1 MESLKPVIDKLENL
15 FSKFNEH
22 FYGGELQTPIITVS
36 PDTTK
41 GAYGWCTSW
50 KAWKQAGSED
60 KDAGYYEINIC
71 AEHLTRKFE
80 ELCGTLLHEMV
91 HLWNLQ
97 NGVQDTSRGGTYHNK
112 KFKEVAEQHGLI
124 IEQHPKYG
132 WTLTKLNEETKQFI
146 NSLGDTGFGIY
157 RDSAAKIKTK
167 KKHLHR
173 VHANMFVLVVVLSS
187 GQPKKY
193 VFSVWIVKHRW
204 KKGNKSPTFHQK
216 GYGKVMKY
224 AIFEGNIDRLEKK
237 LKRISNKC
245 KVYGCDFRYEQT
257 GEEFRELKDEKG
269 NKYTARFVLV
279 EAEGTAVINDWEFVA
294 ELEHTEKGNIITGVA
309 GIEVPERYYTTTPVC
324 EHCNS
329 KRYRKNT
336 YIVRNKTTGEF
347 KQVGKSCLK
356 DFTHGMSAEAVTQYM
371 SLFDTLIEGETP
383 EPGCSYQRYVNTKEY
398 LSYVAETIR
407 HFGYTRSSD
416 EGISTAIRALD
427 FYDAAHGRAVTK
439 EYLQDLLDK
448 MWSVNFDIDSD
459 LTVKLV
465 SDALAW
471 VSEQEENSNY
481 IHNLKTACS
490 LEYVKGNFGLYASLF
505 PAYNRDLERTAKRK
519 AVLDI
524 EQSSEYV
531 GEISNRITVKVQSV
545 KCVTSWET
553 DFGVTHIYKIIGADG
568 NVYTWKTGKFIDD
581 TVDEMSITGTVK
593 AHTEFRGVKQTELT
607 RCRVAA

>member
-1 MESLKPVIDKLENL
+1 MKPRR
-15 FSKFNEH
+15 F
-22 FYGGELQTPIITVS
+22 
-36 PDTTK
+36 
-41 GAYGWCTSW
+41 
-50 KAWKQAGSED
+50 
-60 KDAGYYEINIC
+60 
-71 AEHLTRKFE
+71 
-80 ELCGTLLHEMV
+80 
-91 HLWNLQ
+91 
-97 NGVQDTSRGGTYHNK
+97 
-112 KFKEVAEQHGLI
+112 EQHRSKSSMMCNRFSDFNVKSDKGKTPLI
-124 IEQHPKYG
+124 VLRCADNRQLFEG
-132 WTLTKLNEETKQFI
+132 
-146 NSLGDTGFGIY
+146 TG
-157 RDSAAKIKTK
+157 
-167 KKHLHR
+167 
-173 VHANMFVLVVVLSS
+173 
-187 GQPKKY
+187 
-193 VFSVWIVKHRW
+193 
-204 KKGNKSPTFHQK
+204 KGN
-216 GYGKVMKY
+216 GKAMKY
-224 AIFEGNIDRLEKK
+224 AIYEGNLDRLEKK
-237 LKRISNKC
+237 LKRIFNKC
-245 KVYGCDFRYEQT
+245 KAYGCDFHYEQT

-371 SLFDTLIEGETP
+371 SLFDTLIESETP

-416 EGISTAIRALD
+416 EGISTATRALD
-427 FYDAAHGRAVTK
+427 FYDAVHGRAITK

-448 MWSVNFDIDSD
+448 MQSVNFDIDSD

-505 PAYNRDLERTAKRK
+505 PAYDRGLERTAKRK

-531 GEISNRITVKVQSV
+531 GEISDRITVKVQSV

-553 DFGVTHIYKIIGADG
+553 DFGVTHIYKIIGTDG
-568 NVYTWKTGKFIDD
+568 NVYTWKTGKYIDD

-593 AHTEFRGVKQTELT
+593 AHTEFRGIKQTELT

>member
-1 MESLKPVIDKLENL
+1 M
-15 FSKFNEH
+15 
-22 FYGGELQTPIITVS
+22 
-36 PDTTK
+36 
-41 GAYGWCTSW
+41 
-50 KAWKQAGSED
+50 
-60 KDAGYYEINIC
+60 
-71 AEHLTRKFE
+71 
-80 ELCGTLLHEMV
+80 
-91 HLWNLQ
+91 
-97 NGVQDTSRGGTYHNK
+97 K
-112 KFKEVAEQHGLI
+112 K
-124 IEQHPKYG
+124 
-132 WTLTKLNEETKQFI
+132 T
-146 NSLGDTGFGIY
+146 
-157 RDSAAKIKTK
+157 
-167 KKHLHR
+167 
-173 VHANMFVLVVVLSS
+173 
-187 GQPKKY
+187 
-193 VFSVWIVKHRW
+193 
-204 KKGNKSPTFHQK
+204 
-216 GYGKVMKY
+216 
-224 AIFEGNIDRLEKK
+224 
-237 LKRISNKC
+237 
-245 KVYGCDFRYEQT
+245 EQT

-416 EGISTAIRALD
+416 EGISTATRALD
-427 FYDAAHGRAVTK
+427 FYDAAHGRAITK

-448 MWSVNFDIDSD
+448 MRSVNFDIDSD

-505 PAYNRDLERTAKRK
+505 PAYDKGLERTAKRK

-531 GEISNRITVKVQSV
+531 GEISDRITVKVQSV

-568 NVYTWKTGKFIDD
+568 NVYTWKTGKYIDD

-593 AHTEFRGVKQTELT
+593 AHTEFRGIKQTELT

>member
-1 MESLKPVIDKLENL
+1 
-15 FSKFNEH
+15 
-22 FYGGELQTPIITVS
+22 
-36 PDTTK
+36 
-41 GAYGWCTSW
+41 
-50 KAWKQAGSED
+50 
-60 KDAGYYEINIC
+60 
-71 AEHLTRKFE
+71 
-80 ELCGTLLHEMV
+80 
-91 HLWNLQ
+91 
-97 NGVQDTSRGGTYHNK
+97 
-112 KFKEVAEQHGLI
+112 
-124 IEQHPKYG
+124 
-132 WTLTKLNEETKQFI
+132 
-146 NSLGDTGFGIY
+146 
-157 RDSAAKIKTK
+157 
-167 KKHLHR
+167 
-173 VHANMFVLVVVLSS
+173 
-187 GQPKKY
+187 
-193 VFSVWIVKHRW
+193 
-204 KKGNKSPTFHQK
+204 
-216 GYGKVMKY
+216 MKY

-245 KVYGCDFRYEQT
+245 KVYGCDFHYEQT

-294 ELEHTEKGNIITGVA
+294 ELEHTEKGNIITGVP
-309 GIEVPERYYTTTPVC
+309 GVEVPERYYTTTPVC

-416 EGISTAIRALD
+416 EGISTATMALA
-427 FYDAAHGRAVTK
+427 FYDAAHGRAITK

-448 MWSVNFDIDSD
+448 MQSVNFDIHSD
-459 LTVKLV
+459 LSVKLV

-471 VSEQEENSNY
+471 VTVQEENSNY

-505 PAYNRDLERTAKRK
+505 PAYDRDLERTAKRK
-519 AVLDI
+519 AI
-524 EQSSEYV
+524 QNREQSSEYV
-531 GEISNRITVKVQSV
+531 GEISDRITIKVQSV

-553 DFGVTHIYKIIGADG
+553 DFGVTYIYKIIGADG